1 MHVLGETLAEIAGEK
16 AGIIRERGK
25 VISFQNE
32 LEAAEV
38 VATVCEE
45 RQAELTVVR
54 DEDMKLL
61 SMDLMGCVFSYL
73 GEHYRTRMTGVYQM
87 QNACVALAVCDSLRE
102 LFPLDVER
110 LILGI
115 REAYWRGRLEVVCE
129 NPLILVD
136 GAHNESGAR
145 ALVESIGIL
154 LPGRHIHGVM
164 GVFRDKDYGKIVEIM
179 NPVMQDVVTVK
190 APGPRGL
197 AAEELAQTWE
207 NAGCTMVETAQ
218 SVQEG
223 LKKALT
229 RCGGEDA
236 VVIFGSLSLLGQLKW
251 K

>member
-1 MHVLGETLAEIAGEK
+1 
-16 AGIIRERGK
+16 
-25 VISFQNE
+25 
-32 LEAAEV
+32 
-38 VATVCEE
+38 
-45 RQAELTVVR
+45 
-54 DEDMKLL
+54 
-61 SMDLMGCVFSYL
+61 
-73 GEHYRTRMTGVYQM
+73 MTGVYQM
-87 QNACVALAVCDSLRE
+87 RNACLALAVCDCLKE
-102 LFPLDVER
+102 QFPLDVER
-110 LILGI
+110 RILGI

-229 RCGGEDA
+229 RCDGEDA